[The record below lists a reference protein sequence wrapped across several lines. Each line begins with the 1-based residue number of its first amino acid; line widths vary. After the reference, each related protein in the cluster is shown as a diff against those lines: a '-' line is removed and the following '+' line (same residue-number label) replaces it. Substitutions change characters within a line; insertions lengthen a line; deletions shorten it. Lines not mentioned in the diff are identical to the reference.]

1 MTLAHPTEVDGG
13 AGARVRRGGRWL
25 RVVGARLA
33 VFVPLLLAITFG
45 AFALVRLAPG
55 GPFDRER
62 APASPEL
69 ERALRARYHLEA
81 SLPEQYLRYLGL
93 WWERQPD
100 GRLQRTAGGL
110 LVGDFGPSLKYRS
123 HGVNDIVGQALP
135 VSMVLGG
142 LAFLV
147 AVAVG
152 FPLGMVGAAQRGRMA
167 GGLADAASLGVIA
180 LPAFVIGP
188 VLVMVFSLWLGW
200 LPAALWD
207 TPLHAVLPVLT
218 LGLFYA
224 GRIARL
230 LREGLLEVL
239 AAPFIMAAR
248 AKGLRESAVVWKHA
262 LPLAALPVLSYS
274 GPLLADLFTGSFVVE
289 NIFQVPG
296 VGVFLVNAVLNRDY
310 PLVVG
315 LVVVYAALLL
325 LLNLLVDL
333 AAAWLDPRIRIGRP

>member
-1 MTLAHPTEVDGG
+1 MSSASPTT
-13 AGARVRRGGRWL
+13 AGTPTGTSGRQGGRL
-25 RVVGARLA
+25 SRVIVRRLA
-33 VFVPLLLAITFG
+33 VFVPLMVAITFG

-62 APASPEL
+62 APATPEL

-81 SLPEQYLRYLGL
+81 SVAEQYLRYLGL
-93 WWERQPD
+93 WWEPRAD
-100 GRLQRTAGGL
+100 GRLRRVEGGL
-110 LVGDFGPSLKYRS
+110 LVGDLGPSLKYRS

-147 AVAVG
+147 ALAVG
-152 FPLGMVGAAQRGRMA
+152 FPLGLVGAARRGRVA
-167 GGLADAASLGVIA
+167 GTVADSASLGVIA

-224 GRIARL
+224 GRLARL

-239 AAPFIMAAR
+239 QAPFITMAR
-248 AKGLRESAVVWKHA
+248 AKGLRESAVLWKHA
-262 LPLAALPVLSYS
+262 LPLASLPVLSYS

-325 LLNLLVDL
+325 VLNLLVDL
-333 AAAWLDPRIRIGRP
+333 AAAWLDPRIGTSPK